1 LSIVERINSALRRV
15 PPWTLYVAGA
25 AYIVWLF
32 WLGATGGLGAE
43 PINALQ
49 RELGQ
54 TGFKLLVIA
63 LAVTPLRRFA
73 GLNLIRF
80 RRALGL
86 TVFMYIS
93 VHLMVWL
100 VLDLQSFARVWA
112 DILKRPYITIGM
124 VGFAMMIPLAIT
136 SNNLM
141 VRKLGKSWR
150 QLHMLT
156 YVVVLLGG
164 VHFVMVRK
172 GFQMEP
178 LVYLAI
184 ALALLATRVKWRK
197 QVGRPVRPKE
207 VAAPSAPVNNG

>member
-1 LSIVERINSALRRV
+1 MSIVERINSALRWV
-15 PPWTLYVAGA
+15 PPWTLYVFGF

-54 TGFKLLVIA
+54 SGFILLVVV
-63 LAVTPLRRFA
+63 LAITPLRRFG

-93 VHLMVWL
+93 VHLLVWL
-100 VLDLQSFARVWA
+100 VLDLQSFARIWT

-124 VGFAMMIPLAIT
+124 VGFALMIPLAVT
-136 SNNLM
+136 SNNLS

-150 QLHMLT
+150 QLHRLT
-156 YVVVLLGG
+156 YLVVVLGG

-172 GFQMEP
+172 GFQIEP
-178 LVYLAI
+178 LVYLAV
-184 ALALLATRVKWRK
+184 ALALLATRVNWRK
-197 QVGRPVRPKE
+197 QDGPSARLKE
-207 VAAPSAPVNNG
+207 AAAPGATVKNG

>member
-197 QVGRPVRPKE
+197 QVGRPVRQKE

>member
-1 LSIVERINSALRRV
+1 M
-15 PPWTLYVAGA
+15 AGA

-54 TGFKLLVIA
+54 TGFKLLVVT
-63 LAVTPLRRFA
+63 LAVTPLRRFS

-93 VHLMVWL
+93 VHLTVWL
-100 VLDLQSFARVWA
+100 VLDLQSFARIWA

-124 VGFAMMIPLAIT
+124 VGFALMTPLAIT

-141 VRKLGKSWR
+141 VRRLGNRWR
-150 QLHMLT
+150 QLHRLT
-156 YVVVLLGG
+156 YLVVVLGA

-172 GFQMEP
+172 GFQIEP
-178 LVYLAI
+178 LIYLAV
-184 ALALLATRVKWRK
+184 ALALLVMRVKWRR
-197 QVGRPVRPKE
+197 QQG
-207 VAAPSAPVNNG
+207 PSPAKGTLPTRQPP